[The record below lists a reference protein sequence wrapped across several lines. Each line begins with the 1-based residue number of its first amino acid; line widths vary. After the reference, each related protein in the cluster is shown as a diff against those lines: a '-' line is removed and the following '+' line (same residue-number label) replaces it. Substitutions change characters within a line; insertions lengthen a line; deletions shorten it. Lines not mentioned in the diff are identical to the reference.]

1 VEGLPLLSVL
11 LCSRNPRPHYIRRTL
26 DALRAQTL
34 PADQWRLIIVD
45 NGSNSPLL
53 GQLDVAWHPCAKI
66 EEEPMAGLTPARVR
80 AIRLSEGPLVVFV
93 DDDNVLQS
101 DYLEKAVVIGS
112 QWPQL
117 GTWGGSLEAEFE
129 EPPEEW
135 TRRYWNWLAIRRIS
149 APLWSNVMFE
159 AAALPYGA
167 GMCVRRAVA
176 EHYVKSLELNK
187 VAGQLDRTG
196 ERLWGGG
203 DADLSYTAIKCG
215 YGNGVFPELKLT
227 HLMPRER
234 FSEQYLLKLVE
245 DMTCSHHVLNYRWEV
260 ELPGSSR
267 SQRLL
272 QWYQLRFVSPRERRF
287 VEARARGLATARSL
301 IGRWKQDHDGN
312 Q

>member
-1 VEGLPLLSVL
+1 MERLPLLSVL
-11 LCSRNPRPHYIRRTL
+11 LCTRNPRPHYIRRTL

-34 PADQWRLIIVD
+34 PTNQWSLIIVD
-45 NGSNSPLL
+45 NGSNSPLR
-53 GQLDVAWHPCAKI
+53 GQLDVTWHPWAKI
-66 EEEPMAGLTPARVR
+66 EEEPMAGLTPARIR

-101 DYLEKAVVIGS
+101 DYLEKAVAIAS

-129 EPPEEW
+129 EPPHEW
-135 TRRYWNWLAIRRIS
+135 TRGYWNWLAIRKVS

-159 AAALPYGA
+159 TAALPYGA
-167 GMCVRRAVA
+167 GMCVRRAVV
-176 EHYVKSLELNK
+176 EHYIKSLEQNK
-187 VAGQLDRTG
+187 VAGQLDRTD

-203 DADLSYTAIKCG
+203 DADLSYTAIKYG
-215 YGNGVFPELKLT
+215 YGNGVFPELRLT

-260 ELPGSSR
+260 EPPGCSR